1 MLAYDFPLLDVF
13 WSLLMFVGLALLVVV
28 IIVCLM
34 DNFRREDHSGW
45 AKVGWTVFLVV
56 VPIIGVLVY
65 VVARPAGAATSRT
78 PRSDRSQGADGSVA
92 VEYVS
97 VDYLVV
103 ETDVRSAE

>member
-1 MLAYDFPLLDVF
+1 MLAYNFPLLNVF
-13 WSLLMFVGLALLVVV
+13 WSLLMFIGLALLVVV
-28 IIVCLM
+28 IIVCLT

-45 AKVGWTVFLVV
+45 AKVGWTIFLVV

-65 VVARPAGAATSRT
+65 VVARPAGAATSHT
-78 PRSDRSQGADGSVA
+78 PRSDRRQGADGSVA